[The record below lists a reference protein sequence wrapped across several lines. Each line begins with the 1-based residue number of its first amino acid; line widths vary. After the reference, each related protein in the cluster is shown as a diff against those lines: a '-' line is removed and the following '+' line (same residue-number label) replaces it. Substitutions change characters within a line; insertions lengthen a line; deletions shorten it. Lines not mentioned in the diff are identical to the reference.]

1 MQITY
6 LNFFVIFLFALNA
19 IIEQLALFVIN
30 VESCIKKSNQSIQDI
45 LIGLCGAIIGFIL
58 MFWIS
63 HSMGGVT
70 LVIYFMYY
78 YVFFRLYSWGKNY
91 DIMLINMN
99 MDIENQKREEE
110 NAEEMSERSFHRIIP

>member
-58 MFWIS
+58 MFWIL

>member
-1 MQITY
+1 M
-6 LNFFVIFLFALNA
+6 
-19 IIEQLALFVIN
+19 N

>member
-1 MQITY
+1 
-6 LNFFVIFLFALNA
+6 
-19 IIEQLALFVIN
+19 
-30 VESCIKKSNQSIQDI
+30 
-45 LIGLCGAIIGFIL
+45 